1 MRLGQSYDS
10 GSSMEKKF
18 HLYTTYSLKID
29 SIYSLIY
36 NFNINVCKC
45 LYSSLQNLLKDTCQI
60 QNNYFINLHM

>member
-18 HLYTTYSLKID
+18 HLD

-36 NFNINVCKC
+36 NFNIHVCKC
-45 LYSSLQNLLKDTCQI
+45 VYSSLQNLLKDTCQI